1 MDFRQELDVAVRLAN
16 ESNDIAH
23 RFVSRPTRVSYKG
36 PNDPV
41 TEADVALNDFVVKA
55 LEEHFPNDAVLSE
68 ESSDDLTRLNSRRLW
83 CVDPLDGTREFISG
97 TGEFSIMIGLAVD
110 GEAVMGVV
118 QQPIPGITY
127 WGTTSEAWIKR
138 GKNEPTRLR
147 VSSEDTLSE
156 ATLVVSRSHR
166 VPLIDDLIR
175 NAKIENVKRSGSVG
189 VKCGMIASRQA
200 DLYVQPGAGTK
211 EWDTCAPEA
220 ILRGAGGRITDT
232 KGQQL
237 RYNRPDI
244 RRLDG
249 IVASNGRL
257 HAACLELMAELGN
270 E

>member
-1 MDFRQELDVAVRLAN
+1 MDFQQELDVAVRLAR
-16 ESNDIAH
+16 ESNDIACE
-23 RFVSRPTRVSYKG
+23 FISSSTRVSYKG

-41 TEADVALNDFVVKA
+41 TEADIALNNFVLKA
-55 LEEHFPNDAVLSE
+55 LGEHFPNDAVLSE
-68 ESSDDLTRLNSRRLW
+68 ESSDDPARLSSRRLW

-127 WGTTSEAWIKR
+127 WGTTSEAWMKR
-138 GKNEPTRLR
+138 GRNEPTRLR

-175 NAKIENVKRSGSVG
+175 DARIESVKLSGSVG
-189 VKCGMIASRQA
+189 VKCGMIASRRA

-211 EWDTCAPEA
+211 EWDTCAPEV
-220 ILRGAGGRITDT
+220 ILRGAGGRVTDT
-232 KGQQL
+232 RGQQL
-237 RYNRPDI
+237 RYNRPDV

-257 HAACLELMAELGN
+257 HAACLALLVGLG